1 MSKPTDSVTGE
12 SSAPVGRCQMLENDF
27 APRRDMDKEHTSNT
41 SSPIPARE
49 PARSLS
55 PRVMGNRSK
64 ANRRKRWALLGSA
77 LVAVGTVGYLAVGEG
92 LPGTRIDESA
102 GDAFAAGDVAGDERI
117 LPVEVSA
124 VEWATGFEVAD
135 RFLGR
140 VEVARASDLGFE
152 LSGTLIRVLV
162 EEGETVSKGQVLAS
176 LDTDRL
182 EAREAELEA
191 LVDQVEAARELA
203 EKTWDR
209 TRRLVE
215 KQAASQQELDNATE
229 RKKRANAGLRQARA
243 QLEAIRVDLAKS
255 KLVAPF
261 DGAIGA
267 RYADEGAMLSMGQP
281 VVRLMETGRNEVRVG
296 LPSELAQKLEMGTSL
311 PLRSRDG
318 NSGDAPAWQGQ
329 GRVQRVLPMRD
340 GRLQTVD
347 VILAPDAAI
356 SQVIRDGD
364 LMEVGISRRI
374 ENPGFWLPRASLTES
389 ARGLWA
395 VYAAVPAND
404 ARDVTRLE
412 TRQVEIVEQSGDRV
426 FVRGALQSGDLVVVS
441 GRQRLTPGIHVAP
454 VEAPAS
460 ELLAGQ

>member
-1 MSKPTDSVTGE
+1 
-12 SSAPVGRCQMLENDF
+12 
-27 APRRDMDKEHTSNT
+27 
-41 SSPIPARE
+41 
-49 PARSLS
+49 
-55 PRVMGNRSK
+55 
-64 ANRRKRWALLGSA
+64 LGIA
-77 LVAVGTVGYLAVGEG
+77 VAAIGTVGYLAVGEP
-92 LPGTRIDESA
+92 LPLPLAGTRSDASA
-102 GDAFAAGDVAGDERI
+102 REAFAAGDVAANERM

-135 RFLGR
+135 RFLGQ

-152 LSGTLIRVLV
+152 LSGKLGPVLV
-162 EEGETVSKGQVLAS
+162 EEGEYVREGQVLAR

-182 EAREAELEA
+182 QAREAELEA
-191 LVDQVEAARELA
+191 AVDQAEAARELA
-203 EKTWDR
+203 ETTWDR
-209 TRRLVE
+209 IRRLVE
-215 KQAASQQELDNATE
+215 KRAASQQDLDDATE
-229 RKKRANAGLRQARA
+229 QKKRANAGLRQARA
-243 QLEAIRVDLAKS
+243 QLKAVRVDLAKS

-267 RYADEGAMLSMGQP
+267 RYTDEGSMLSMGQP
-281 VVRLMETGRNEVRVG
+281 VVRVMETGRHEVRVG
-296 LPSELAQKLEMGTSL
+296 LPSELARKLEMGTSL

-318 NSGDAPAWQGQ
+318 NGGDAPAWQGQ
-329 GRVQRVLPMRD
+329 GRVERILPMRD

-356 SQVIRDGD
+356 SQEVRDGD
-364 LMEVGISRRI
+364 LVEIGISRRI
-374 ENPGFWLPRASLTES
+374 ESPGFWLPRASLTES

-395 VYAAVPAND
+395 VYAAVPSDD
-404 ARDVTRLE
+404 ARDARRLE
-412 TRQVEIVEQSGDRV
+412 TRQVEIVEQSGGCV